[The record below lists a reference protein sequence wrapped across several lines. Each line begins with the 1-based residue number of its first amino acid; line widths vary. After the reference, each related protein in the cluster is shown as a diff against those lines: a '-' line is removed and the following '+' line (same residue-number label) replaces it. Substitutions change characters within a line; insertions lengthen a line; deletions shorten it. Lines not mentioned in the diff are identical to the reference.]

1 MGIMH
6 LKIDIYPMLSID
18 YAQMSDLPPT
28 ESYYVYC
35 VCSEYTDKNG
45 LKKLGLTIHPVHRLR
60 QYAIGDAPGCGLDK
74 HYNGLWKIEVSSR
87 AELRE
92 MEAILHT
99 HFADRRQ
106 GTSEW
111 FRVTFEEVDAFM
123 NSPQK
128 FNVKQVSFEEVKLI
142 NTKYKEPVDDSEKE
156 SYEEEDTLRKEQEA
170 RPVKKVETLREKFL
184 RVFLPG
190 KVPRRI
196 QKELWDIFEEICK
209 NPEDLSYRGIV
220 QWPTGVGKTIATLML
235 IVISAE
241 RCKRRGQIYRGLFV
255 SPKNDILDTISM
267 DFNKLSEFG
276 ITVYDGSHGKLSSL
290 SIPTNCHLLI
300 GACQAALIN
309 DKGMRRLANMTH
321 VHYDEVHRITGE
333 LYFQLVKEM
342 LLKWK
347 TEFLTGTSATP
358 KTCSQSQHEKLAEL
372 FGEPYTIIHSCGV
385 EEAVKEGWIAT
396 PRYVVNITPKSD
408 DRAIELDAFLVCIKK
423 AIAQKKEAGHWKGGK
438 VIAFAADSVEDV
450 RYLAN
455 HATEQIPGAIVY
467 SAIDGLRTDDAFIKA
482 PADGSVRILFACQ
495 RFREGSDV
503 KGLDMTC
510 ALVGNTTAVYILLQM
525 CGRALRLDYEG
536 KEGWCLIVRPSEQG
550 TTEEDVLASIIL
562 DIIEFLGDSKKK
574 REVKDI
580 PQIIRMFLGEANVTG
595 TSLSLEE
602 TIQRVQAAY
611 VRRLYIRQKKASEGL
626 TYKDL
631 CSKVRNLD
639 IRTRSEY
646 SEKSLI
652 NELPD
657 VPSDIRSWISWY
669 DLLRASPDE
678 KRMTLYDLQKYCTDN
693 TILKR
698 EDYLLR
704 TDCPSWDDLI
714 DGYLTDLLS
723 PMPSH
728 LESELFKSGRGG
740 RR

>member
-1 MGIMH
+1 
-6 LKIDIYPMLSID
+6 
-18 YAQMSDLPPT
+18 MSDIPPHNEYPAKT
-28 ESYYVYC
+28 ERYYVYC
-35 VCSEYTDKNG
+35 AFSEFTDSRG

-74 HYNGLWKIEVSSR
+74 QYNALWRIEAKTR

-92 MEAILHT
+92 METILHT
-99 HFADRRQ
+99 YFSDRRQ

-111 FRVTFEEVDAFM
+111 FLVTFEEVAAFM

-128 FNVKQVSFEEVKLI
+128 FKVQQVSFDEVKMI
-142 NTKYKEPVDDSEKE
+142 NSKYKEPVKDEEKAE
-156 SYEEEDTLRKEQEA
+156 YEQENTLRNEQEA
-170 RPVKKVETLREKFL
+170 APVNKVETLYEKFL
-184 RVFLPG
+184 RIFLPG
-190 KVPRRI
+190 KLPRRI
-196 QKELWDIFEEICK
+196 QKELWDLFQEICRA
-209 NPEDLSYRGIV
+209 PEHLSYRAIV

-235 IVISAE
+235 IIIAAD
-241 RCKRRGQIYRGLFV
+241 RCKRRGEIYRGLFV
-255 SPKNDILDTISM
+255 SPKNDILDTISG

-276 ITVYDGSHGKLSSL
+276 ITVYDGAHGMLSSL
-290 SIPTNCHLLI
+290 TIPTNCHVLI
-300 GACQAALIN
+300 SACQAALIN
-309 DKGMRRLANMTH
+309 EKGMRRLPHITH

-333 LYFQLVKEM
+333 LYFQLLKEM
-342 LLKWK
+342 LLKWN

-358 KTCSQSQHEKLAEL
+358 KTCSKSQHDKLAEL
-372 FGEPYTIIHSCGV
+372 FGEPYNVIHKCDV
-385 EEAVKEGWIAT
+385 EDAVKDGWIAK
-396 PRYVVNITPKSD
+396 PRYIVNITPKNH
-408 DRAIELDAFLVCIKK
+408 DRAVELDAFLVSIRN
-423 AIAQKKEAGHWKGGK
+423 AIRQKKEAGHWKGGK
-438 VIAFAADSVEDV
+438 VIAFSPDSIEDV

-455 HATEQIPGAIVY
+455 HATEKIPGALIY
-467 SAIDGLRTDDAFIKA
+467 SAIDGQRTDEAFIKA
-482 PADGSVRILFACQ
+482 PADGSIQILFACQ

-550 TTEEDVLASIIL
+550 TTEDDVLASIIL

-580 PQIIRMFLGEANVTG
+580 EPLIKTFLGEVSVSG
-595 TSLSLEE
+595 SSLTLEE
-602 TIQRVQAAY
+602 TIKRVQAAY
-611 VRRLYIRQKKASEGL
+611 VRRLYIRQKKVVEGL
-626 TYKDL
+626 SYKDL
-631 CSKVRNLD
+631 VSNVRALE
-639 IRTRSEY
+639 IKSRSDY
-646 SEKSLI
+646 SEKALL

-657 VPSDIRSWISWY
+657 TPSDIRGWISWY
-669 DLLRASPDE
+669 DLLNASADE
-678 KRMTLYDLQKYCTDN
+678 KRMTLYDLQKFCKDN
-693 TILKR
+693 SILTK

-704 TDCPSWDDLI
+704 TNCPPWDDLI
-714 DGYLTDLLS
+714 DGYLTDLPS